1 MERSFAVIRL
11 DPDEKACDHTRHLT
25 GDQRVSMLEDLRR
38 EVSKVTDREYPQRLR
53 RVFEV
58 VKRGEH

>member
-1 MERSFAVIRL
+1 MDGHSSSQAL
-11 DPDEKACDHTRHLT
+11 DNAEKACDHTRHLS

-38 EVSKVTDREYPQRLR
+38 EVSQVTHREYPQRLR